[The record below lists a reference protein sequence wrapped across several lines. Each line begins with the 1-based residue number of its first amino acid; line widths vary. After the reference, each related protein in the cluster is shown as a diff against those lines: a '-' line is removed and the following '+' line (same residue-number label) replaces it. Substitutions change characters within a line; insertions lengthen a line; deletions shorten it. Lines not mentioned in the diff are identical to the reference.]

1 MALSRVNTSCKL
13 RDKTNMSEPV
23 PVQSGKLKNAFENA
37 LQTWAEIDLSSLQRK
52 LDEQG
57 IELKSEQKL
66 LLASRKE
73 LASKTKEFK
82 KLDNEKK
89 LAEFNPLLKQYQ
101 NEIDNLT
108 SKQKKAESFFFG
120 FYRLIAE
127 APDPK
132 PLLELSLDAIMEMN
146 ETAELKKEVAR
157 LSDELSRK
165 ADYDILKQRLLDGE
179 QKSAE
184 LLGSKLKAK
193 EEEFQALIE
202 EKESNWQSV
211 QKQHESQIAGYKATI
226 EELRTSMEVTELQLS
241 SQNKQLGP
249 SSNSLVSILAELDL
263 VTREVESW
271 KKRVYELEKRNEDLR
286 RELSVSQADSEKT
299 SMQQEH
305 AKKIAEIEGEN
316 AVLVA
321 NLNQLR
327 GKLDSTNKEHDTQ
340 IQSLTRELHQ
350 STQEIKHL
358 KEKLSRTS
366 DYDELKHELHL
377 LRQIEFG
384 EQEEDAGSEHEA
396 GNFDALLIQHN
407 KSLTKELAE
416 LRSQHESLTSKIS
429 SLEAEL
435 TRASLEYNKM
445 KELNAKMENDLA
457 NFQDAYGSNFND
469 SASMMSG
476 MTRMTR
482 PVPGRGS
489 TTSLNTVDENSI
501 LPIITGQRDRF
512 RDRNK
517 ELEDEVR
524 KQANLVNELKRKNK
538 MLQTDNEELYE
549 KTRYMALIKDKG
561 TTAPSNSNRRTLIP
575 KANSS
580 DLESNPYRA
589 SYESKLH
596 PIEQFRKQEQER
608 VSSRLSPF
616 ERMFIFVTRSILATR
631 LTRMLFLV
639 YCVFLHCLVMFTTI
653 HSMSMSTSMIPE
665 VGLNESTGGVT
676 KSDVSQF

>member
-23 PVQSGKLKNAFENA
+23 PLQSGKLKNAFENA

-469 SASMMSG
+469 GASMMSG

>member
-23 PVQSGKLKNAFENA
+23 PLQSGKLKNAFENA

-561 TTAPSNSNRRTLIP
+561 TMAPANSNRRTLIP

-676 KSDVSQF
+676 KSDVPQI

>member
-23 PVQSGKLKNAFENA
+23 PLQSGKLKNAFENA

>member
-23 PVQSGKLKNAFENA
+23 PLQSGKLKNAFENA

-89 LAEFNPLLKQYQ
+89 LTEFNPLLKQYQ

-561 TTAPSNSNRRTLIP
+561 TTAPANSNRRTLIP

-676 KSDVSQF
+676 KSDVPQI

>member
-1 MALSRVNTSCKL
+1 
-13 RDKTNMSEPV
+13 MSEPV
-23 PVQSGKLKNAFENA
+23 PLQSGKLKNAFENA

-157 LSDELSRK
+157 LSNELSRK

-561 TTAPSNSNRRTLIP
+561 TTAPANSNRRTLIP

-676 KSDVSQF
+676 KSDVPQI

>member
-1 MALSRVNTSCKL
+1 
-13 RDKTNMSEPV
+13 MSEPV
-23 PVQSGKLKNAFENA
+23 PLQSGKLKNAFENA

-469 SASMMSG
+469 GASMMSG

-676 KSDVSQF
+676 KSDVPQI

>member
-1 MALSRVNTSCKL
+1 
-13 RDKTNMSEPV
+13 MSEPV
-23 PVQSGKLKNAFENA
+23 PSQSGKSKNAFENA

-57 IELKSEQKL
+57 IELKSEQKSS
-66 LLASRKE
+66 LASRKE

-249 SSNSLVSILAELDL
+249 SSNSSVSILAELDL

-435 TRASLEYNKM
+435 TRASSEYNKM

-549 KTRYMALIKDKG
+549 KTRYMASIKDKG
-561 TTAPSNSNRRTLIP
+561 TTAPANSNRRTLIP

-676 KSDVSQF
+676 KSDVPQI

>member
-1 MALSRVNTSCKL
+1 
-13 RDKTNMSEPV
+13 MSEPV
-23 PVQSGKLKNAFENA
+23 PLQSGKLKNAFENA

-89 LAEFNPLLKQYQ
+89 LTEFNPLLKQYQ

-561 TTAPSNSNRRTLIP
+561 TTAPANSNRRTLIP

-676 KSDVSQF
+676 KSDVPQI

>member
-1 MALSRVNTSCKL
+1 
-13 RDKTNMSEPV
+13 MSEPV
-23 PVQSGKLKNAFENA
+23 PLQSGKLKNAFENA

-561 TTAPSNSNRRTLIP
+561 TMAPANSNRRTLIP

-676 KSDVSQF
+676 KSDVPQI

>member
-1 MALSRVNTSCKL
+1 
-13 RDKTNMSEPV
+13 MSEPV
-23 PVQSGKLKNAFENA
+23 PLQSGKLKNAFENA

-676 KSDVSQF
+676 KSDVPQI

>member
-1 MALSRVNTSCKL
+1 MG
-13 RDKTNMSEPV
+13 RDRFV
-23 PVQSGKLKNAFENA
+23 VV
-37 LQTWAEIDLSSLQRK
+37 AEETPDTT
-52 LDEQG
+52 G
-57 IELKSEQKL
+57 IELAKSKQSSR
-66 LLASRKE
+66 LASRKE

-89 LAEFNPLLKQYQ
+89 LTEFNPLLKQYQ

-249 SSNSLVSILAELDL
+249 SSNSSVSILAELDL

-435 TRASLEYNKM
+435 TRASSEYNKM

-549 KTRYMALIKDKG
+549 KTRYMASIKDKG
-561 TTAPSNSNRRTLIP
+561 TTAPANSNRRTLIP

-676 KSDVSQF
+676 KSDVPQI

>member
-23 PVQSGKLKNAFENA
+23 PLQSGKLKNAFENA

-469 SASMMSG
+469 GASMMSG

-676 KSDVSQF
+676 KSDVPQI

>member
-1 MALSRVNTSCKL
+1 
-13 RDKTNMSEPV
+13 MSEPV
-23 PVQSGKLKNAFENA
+23 PLQSGKLKNAFENA

>member
-1 MALSRVNTSCKL
+1 
-13 RDKTNMSEPV
+13 MSEPV

-676 KSDVSQF
+676 KSDVPQI

>member
-23 PVQSGKLKNAFENA
+23 PLQSGKLKNAFENA

-157 LSDELSRK
+157 LSNELSRK

-561 TTAPSNSNRRTLIP
+561 TTAPANSNRRTLIP

-676 KSDVSQF
+676 KSDVPQI

>member
-676 KSDVSQF
+676 KSDVPQI

>member
-23 PVQSGKLKNAFENA
+23 PSQSGKSKNAFENA

-57 IELKSEQKL
+57 IELKSEQKSS
-66 LLASRKE
+66 LASRKE

-249 SSNSLVSILAELDL
+249 SSNSSVSILAELDL

-435 TRASLEYNKM
+435 TRASSEYNKM

-549 KTRYMALIKDKG
+549 KTRYMASIKDKG
-561 TTAPSNSNRRTLIP
+561 TMAPANSNRRTLIP

-676 KSDVSQF
+676 KSDVPQI

>member
-23 PVQSGKLKNAFENA
+23 PVQSGKSKNAFENA

-57 IELKSEQKL
+57 IELKSEQKSS
-66 LLASRKE
+66 LASRKE

-249 SSNSLVSILAELDL
+249 SSNSSVSILAELDL

-435 TRASLEYNKM
+435 TRASSEYNKM

-549 KTRYMALIKDKG
+549 KTRYMASIKDKG

-676 KSDVSQF
+676 KSDVPQI

>member
-23 PVQSGKLKNAFENA
+23 PSQSGKSKNAFENA

-57 IELKSEQKL
+57 IELKSEQKSS
-66 LLASRKE
+66 LASRKE

-249 SSNSLVSILAELDL
+249 SSNSSVSILAELDL

-435 TRASLEYNKM
+435 TRASSEYNKM

-549 KTRYMALIKDKG
+549 KTRYMASIKDKG

>member
-1 MALSRVNTSCKL
+1 
-13 RDKTNMSEPV
+13 MSEPV
-23 PVQSGKLKNAFENA
+23 PLQSGKLKNAFENA

-561 TTAPSNSNRRTLIP
+561 TTAPANSNRRTLIP

-676 KSDVSQF
+676 KSDVPQI